1 MEPSWAP
8 GLKALVRRHRY
19 DFAAAAAEVGA
30 TAKELRVELARQ
42 EFGGAAAPPNSCR
55 DSSIRSSLAV
65 APTSAAAAAKS

>member
-1 MEPSWAP
+1 MEQPAWGP

-42 EFGGAAAPPNSCR
+42 
-55 DSSIRSSLAV
+55 
-65 APTSAAAAAKS
+65 

>member
-1 MEPSWAP
+1 MEQPAWGP

-42 EFGGAAAPPNSCR
+42 EFGGAAAPPPPPAPN
-55 DSSIRSSLAV
+55 APANKVV
-65 APTSAAAAAKS
+65 A